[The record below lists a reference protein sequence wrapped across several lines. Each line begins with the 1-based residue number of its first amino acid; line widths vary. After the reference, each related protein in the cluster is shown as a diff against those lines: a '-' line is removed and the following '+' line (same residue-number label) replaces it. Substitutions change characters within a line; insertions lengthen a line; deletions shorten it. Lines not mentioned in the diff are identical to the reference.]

1 MNSPAPSSNPSA
13 PLLEA
18 EGLVKRF
25 GNAVALSGVSFHL
38 GPAEVH
44 ALCGENGA
52 GKSTLIKVLCGIY
65 PTGTFEG
72 RILMA
77 GEPVEFHAIADSK
90 RRGIA
95 VIHQELALVPEM
107 SVAENIFLG
116 NEPRTRFGTIDRTR
130 MAQAALEVMG
140 RLKIQLD
147 PTAQARTLGI
157 GQQQLVEISRALV
170 QNPRILILDEPT
182 AALNER
188 ETQELM
194 RVIRDLRASG
204 IACIYISHRLEE
216 VFVLSDRITILR
228 DGRSII
234 TLNTRET
241 SRGEVIRYMV
251 GRELA
256 ELFPK
261 VNVSLGKPLLRVEG
275 LSVAPR
281 RGDPAFLRDIS
292 FSVAAGEVLGIG
304 GLMGAGRTELVSHLF
319 GAWGSRLGGTVE
331 LDGKPLRAAN
341 PRQALQAG
349 LALVTEDRKHY
360 GLVLDQGV
368 GFNLSLSTLQA
379 ITQTG
384 VIRESVEFQRNR
396 EQISQLAIRALQLG
410 RVGDLS
416 GGNQQKVVLGKM
428 LLVGPRVIFLDEPT
442 RGIDVGAKVDV
453 YQVINRLTSSGCAV
467 ILVSSEMPELLGMSD
482 RVMVL
487 HAGEVTNI
495 FPRAEATQEKLLA
508 AAIKD
513 YPTTAS
519 TAPAASV

>member
-1 MNSPAPSSNPSA
+1 MNPSPDSPSSSA
-13 PLLEA
+13 PILEA

-52 GKSTLIKVLCGIY
+52 GKSTLIKVLSGIY
-65 PTGTFEG
+65 PTGSYEG
-72 RILMA
+72 RILMS
-77 GEPVEFHAIADSK
+77 GEPVEFRTIADSK
-90 RRGIA
+90 KRGIA

-107 SVAENIFLG
+107 TVAENIFLG
-116 NEPRTRFGTIDRTR
+116 NEPRTRIGTIDRSR

-140 RLKIQLD
+140 RLNIRLD
-147 PTAQARTLGI
+147 PNAKALTLGI
-157 GQQQLVEISRALV
+157 GQQQLVEISRSLV

-194 RVIRDLRASG
+194 RVIRDLRAGG

-216 VFVLSDRITILR
+216 VFALSDRITILR
-228 DGRSII
+228 DGKSII
-234 TLNTRET
+234 TLDTRNT

-261 VNVSLGKPLLRVEG
+261 VNVSLGQPLLKVSG

-281 RGDPAFLRDIS
+281 RGEPAFLRDVS

-319 GAWGSRLGGTVE
+319 GAWGSRLGGQVE
-331 LDGKPLRAAN
+331 LDGKPFRASSPREALRS
-341 PRQALQAG
+341 G

-368 GFNLSLSTLQA
+368 GFNLSLSTLKD

-384 VIRESVEFQRNR
+384 FIRESIEHQRNR
-396 EQISQLAIRALQLG
+396 EQIRQLAIRALQLG

-428 LLVGPRVIFLDEPT
+428 LLVQPRVIFLDEPT

-487 HAGEVTNI
+487 HAGEVTSI
-495 FPRAEATQEKLLA
+495 LARAEATQEKLLA
-508 AAIKD
+508 AAIKESQV
-513 YPTTAS
+513 PAAPM
-519 TAPAASV
+519 TAPV

>member
-1 MNSPAPSSNPSA
+1 MNPSPSHESATSA

-18 EGLVKRF
+18 DGLVKRF
-25 GNAVALSGVSFHL
+25 GNAIALKGVSFNL

-65 PTGTFEG
+65 PAGTYEG
-72 RILMA
+72 RILMG
-77 GEPVEFHAIADSK
+77 GEAVEFRTIADSK

-140 RLKIQLD
+140 RLKIHLD
-147 PTAQARTLGI
+147 PAAQALTLGI

-194 RVIRDLRASG
+194 RVIRDLRSSG
-204 IACIYISHRLEE
+204 ISCIYISHRLEE
-216 VFVLSDRITILR
+216 VFALSDRITILR
-228 DGRSII
+228 DGKSII
-234 TLNTRET
+234 TLDAKATNRA
-241 SRGEVIRYMV
+241 EVIRYMV

-261 VNVSLGKPLLRVEG
+261 VNVSLGKPLLKVEG
-275 LSVAPR
+275 LNVARR
-281 RGDPAFLRDIS
+281 RGDPAFLRDVN

-319 GAWGSRLGGTVE
+319 GAWGSRLSGNVE
-331 LDGKPLRAAN
+331 MNGKPLNATS
-341 PRQALQAG
+341 PRHALHSG

-368 GFNLSLSTLQA
+368 GFNLSLSTLRD

-384 VIRESVEFQRNR
+384 VIREPVEYQRNR

-428 LLVGPRVIFLDEPT
+428 LLVQPRVIFLDEPT

-482 RVMVL
+482 RIMVL
-487 HAGEVTNI
+487 HAGEVTSI
-495 FPRAEATQEKLLA
+495 LPRAEATQEKLLA
-508 AAIKD
+508 AAIKE
-513 YPTTAS
+513 S
-519 TAPAASV
+519 QVPAASAPVSI

>member
-1 MNSPAPSSNPSA
+1 MNTSPDSPTSSA
-13 PLLEA
+13 PILEA

-52 GKSTLIKVLCGIY
+52 GKSTLIKVLSGIY
-65 PTGTFEG
+65 PAGSYEG
-72 RILMA
+72 RILMS
-77 GEPVEFHAIADSK
+77 GEPVEFRTIADSK

-107 SVAENIFLG
+107 TVAENIFLG
-116 NEPRTRFGTIDRTR
+116 NEPRTRFGTIDRSR
-130 MAQAALEVMG
+130 MAQAALEVMS
-140 RLKIQLD
+140 RLNIRLD
-147 PTAQARTLGI
+147 PNAKALTLGI
-157 GQQQLVEISRALV
+157 GQQQLVEISRSLV

-216 VFVLSDRITILR
+216 VFILSDRITILR
-228 DGRSII
+228 DGKSII
-234 TLNTRET
+234 TLDTKNT

-261 VNVSLGKPLLRVEG
+261 VNVSLGQPLLKVSG

-281 RGDPAFLRDIS
+281 RGDPAFLRDVS

-319 GAWGSRLGGTVE
+319 GAWGSRLGGQVE
-331 LDGKPLRAAN
+331 LGGKPFRAAS
-341 PRQALQAG
+341 PREALQAG

-368 GFNLSLSTLQA
+368 GFNLSLSTLKD

-384 VIRESVEFQRNR
+384 FIRECIEHQRNR
-396 EQISQLAIRALQLG
+396 EQISQLAIRSLQLG

-428 LLVGPRVIFLDEPT
+428 LLVQPRVIFLDEPT

-482 RVMVL
+482 RIMVL
-487 HAGEVTNI
+487 HAGEVTSI
-495 FPRAEATQEKLLA
+495 LPRAEATQEKLLA
-508 AAIKD
+508 AAIRD
-513 YPTTAS
+513 SEVPVAH
-519 TAPAASV
+519 APVPV